1 VKDRVPLCLL
11 VFLALLAAC
20 TDPKEVN
27 AAFSRTRVSWVVF
40 DPDRPDGL
48 RDLPGF
54 EQSLKTS
61 WVARPSAVLATDIAP
76 LPGTGGAVA
85 VSHLGLLILDDST
98 GVVTSLR
105 PGAQWPLSSYLTDR
119 LFTWKGKVFVT
130 LGQEPPAVA
139 PPASLAW
146 WAPGQG
152 RLAFYPVPSQVRDP
166 SRQVVAVDLPAGG
179 GAILGFAWKR
189 LERTGAVFEGSVL
202 ALDTGAETSAPPPP
216 LAHAE
221 PTPPAYAAVKAR
233 LTERLGLEVPV
244 RAAVGPGPLLL
255 FTATGWVAVG
265 QLGERN
271 ARLYRLPELGTSG
284 RYTGAV
290 ALTRGWVFTW
300 ETSFRGYAGVA
311 GLVHVPFA
319 VLAP

>member
-1 VKDRVPLCLL
+1 M
-11 VFLALLAAC
+11 
-20 TDPKEVN
+20 
-27 AAFSRTRVSWVVF
+27 F
-40 DPDRPDGL
+40 DPERPDGL

-54 EQSLKTS
+54 EQSLKTA
-61 WVARPSAVLATDIAP
+61 WVPRPRAVLATDLA
-76 LPGTGGAVA
+76 LVPGTGAAVA

-98 GVVTSLR
+98 GMVAALR
-105 PGAQWPLSSYLTDR
+105 PAAQWPLTPYLTDR

-130 LGQEPPAVA
+130 LGQEPPAEA
-139 PPASLAW
+139 SPASLAW
-146 WAPGQG
+146 WVPGQG

-166 SRQVVAVDLPAGG
+166 SRQVVAVEIPTGSAST
-179 GAILGFAWKR
+179 LGFAWKR
-189 LERTGAVFEGSVL
+189 PDATGSIFEGSQL
-202 ALDTGAETSAPPPP
+202 ALDTGAETAAPLPP
-216 LAHAE
+216 LVRAE
-221 PTPPAYAAVKAR
+221 APSPAYAAVKAR
-233 LTERLGLEVPV
+233 LTERLGLGIPV

-265 QLGERN
+265 QPGEGK

-284 RYTGAV
+284 RYTRAV

-300 ETSFRGYAGVA
+300 ETSFRGYAGAA